1 LNPPPHYLIVIDALD
16 EIDGTGG
23 SEFLR
28 VLLEVINENE
38 NRLQGLKFF
47 DTSWTDPNLVKDVN
61 SFKSKQLYHLEEVH
75 PEEAQADIRTYLM
88 AELPHFAGHEE
99 FENLVELT
107 AGLFIYAATI
117 VKYLAI
123 YEPSE
128 QKSFLTTLSVS
139 SNSSELQ
146 SLSTGPFTLLDTL
159 YSQILDKA
167 FCGFSPKG
175 WEV

>member
-1 LNPPPHYLIVIDALD
+1 
-16 EIDGTGG
+16 
-23 SEFLR
+23 
-28 VLLEVINENE
+28 
-38 NRLQGLKFF
+38 
-47 DTSWTDPNLVKDVN
+47 VN

-75 PEEAQADIRTYLM
+75 PEEAQADIRTYLT
-88 AELPHFAGHEE
+88 AELPHFAGREE

-128 QKSFLTTLSVS
+128 QKSFLTMLSVS

-146 SLSTGPFTLLDTL
+146 SLSTGPFTLLNTL

-167 FCGFSPKG
+167 FRGFSPKG
-175 WEV
+175 WEVRHSILHTFLCTAEWTSTSVVADLLFTSDYTDVAEKLLSDLHAVLYCENG